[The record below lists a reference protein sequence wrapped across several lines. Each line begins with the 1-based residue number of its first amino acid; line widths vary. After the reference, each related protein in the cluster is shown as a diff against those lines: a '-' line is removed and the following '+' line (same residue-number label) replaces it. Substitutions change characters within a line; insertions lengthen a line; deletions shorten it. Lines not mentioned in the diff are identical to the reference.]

1 MLGLVLPGVEAPG
14 TPGTEG
20 TYEGCIPEGKTHA
33 YLPLRMG
40 GGGLEREGKNLR
52 KKSETGLDTEFQGI
66 LSSNLIKQCYKEIKS
81 KEFGVRQTKIGP
93 QL

>member
-33 YLPLRMG
+33 YLPLRVG

-52 KKSETGLDTEFQGI
+52 EKPAFSNSCLDPDKLTLFS
-66 LSSNLIKQCYKEIKS
+66 LS
-81 KEFGVRQTKIGP
+81 
-93 QL
+93 

>member
-40 GGGLEREGKNLR
+40 GGVGERGEEFER
-52 KKSETGLDTEFQGI
+52 KTCIFQ
-66 LSSNLIKQCYKEIKS
+66 
-81 KEFGVRQTKIGP
+81 
-93 QL
+93 